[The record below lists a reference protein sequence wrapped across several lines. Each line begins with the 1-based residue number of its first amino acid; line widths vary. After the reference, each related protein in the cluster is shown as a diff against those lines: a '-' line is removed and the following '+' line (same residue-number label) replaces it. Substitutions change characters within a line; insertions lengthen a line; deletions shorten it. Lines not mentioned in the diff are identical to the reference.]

1 MALIQHPPSAY
12 ANETIQLSSK
22 IPCFSGS
29 AVQQHVSSS
38 PVYFRHVASVSATP
52 TTCSTKV
59 PNERTMKTSSGLVST
74 RHRADPNKELSRIL
88 RADAAVKGIERK
100 ANSEKY
106 ITLWP
111 KAVLEALDEAIRENR
126 WQSSL
131 KIFNLLRKQHWYEPR
146 CKTYTKLFKVLGNC
160 KQPDQASLLF
170 EVMLSEGLKP
180 TIDVYT
186 SLIAVYGK
194 SELLEKA
201 FATLEYMKSVSDCK
215 PDVFTFTVL
224 ISCCCKLARFDLV
237 KRILVE
243 MSYLRVGC
251 STVTYNTIIDGYGK
265 AGMFE
270 EMENV
275 LADMIEDGDSL
286 PDVFTFNSIVGSYG
300 KGGNTRKMESWYNR
314 FQLMG
319 VQPDVTTYN
328 ILILSFGKA
337 GMFKKMSSV
346 MDFMEKRFFSLT
358 TVTYNIV
365 IETFGKAGRIEKMD
379 DVFRKMKY
387 QGVKPNT
394 ITYCS
399 LVDAYSKA
407 GLVVKIDSVLR
418 QIVNSDVVLDTPFFN
433 CIINAY
439 GQAGDLATMKELY
452 IQMEERQCKPDKVTF
467 ATMIK
472 TYAAHGIFDAVEELE
487 KQMISTD
494 VGKKRLMG

>member
-29 AVQQHVSSS
+29 ALQQHVSSS

-126 WQSSL
+126 WQSCL

-170 EVMLSEGLKP
+170 EVMLSEGLKL

-319 VQPDVTTYN
+319 VQPDVTTFN

-472 TYAAHGIFDAVEELE
+472 TYAAHGVFDAVEELE

>member
-1 MALIQHPPSAY
+1 M
-12 ANETIQLSSK
+12 
-22 IPCFSGS
+22 
-29 AVQQHVSSS
+29 
-38 PVYFRHVASVSATP
+38 
-52 TTCSTKV
+52 CSTKV
-59 PNERTMKTSSGLVST
+59 PNERTGKMNSGLIST
-74 RHRADPNKELSRIL
+74 RHQIDPKKELSRIL
-88 RADAAVKGIERK
+88 RTDAAVKGIERK

-106 ITLWP
+106 LTLWP
-111 KAVLEALDEAIRENR
+111 KAVLEALDEAIKENR
-126 WQSSL
+126 WQSAL
-131 KIFNLLRKQHWYEPR
+131 KIFHLLRKQHWYEPK

-194 SELLEKA
+194 SELLDKA
-201 FATLEYMKSVSDCK
+201 FSTLEYMKSVSDCK

-224 ISCCCKLARFDLV
+224 IRCCCKLGRFDLV
-237 KRILVE
+237 KRIILE
-243 MSYLRVGC
+243 MSYLGVGC

-286 PDVFTFNSIVGSYG
+286 PDVFTLNSIIGSSEMVAHEEDG
-300 KGGNTRKMESWYNR
+300 E
-314 FQLMG
+314 L
-319 VQPDVTTYN
+319 PDITTFN

-337 GMFKKMSSV
+337 GMYKKMSSV

-365 IETFGKAGRIEKMD
+365 IETFGKAGKIEKMD

-387 QGVKPNT
+387 QGVKPNS
-394 ITYCS
+394 ISYCS
-399 LVDAYSKA
+399 LVNAYSKA
-407 GLVVKIDSVLR
+407 GLVGKIDSILR

-452 IQMEERQCKPDKVTF
+452 IQMEERKCKPDKITF

-472 TYAAHGIFDAVEELE
+472 TYKAHGIFDAVQELE
-487 KQMISTD
+487 KQMISTGENLD
-494 VGKKRLMG
+494 ILLEK

>member
-1 MALIQHPPSAY
+1 MALIQNPVQGTTSAY
-12 ANETIQLSSK
+12 ANEIAQLG
-22 IPCFSGS
+22 FSRS
-29 AVQQHVSSS
+29 VVQQHISS
-38 PVYFRHVASVSATP
+38 PVYFRCIPTISITP
-52 TTCSTKV
+52 TMCSTKV
-59 PNERTMKTSSGLVST
+59 PNERTEKMNSGLIST
-74 RHRADPNKELSRIL
+74 RHQVDPKKELSRIL
-88 RADAAVKGIERK
+88 RTDAAVKGIERK

-106 ITLWP
+106 LTLWP
-111 KAVLEALDEAIRENR
+111 KAVLEALDEAIKENR
-126 WQSSL
+126 WQSAL

-186 SLIAVYGK
+186 SLISVYGK
-194 SELLEKA
+194 SELLDKA
-201 FATLEYMKSVSDCK
+201 FSTLEYMKSVSDCK

-224 ISCCCKLARFDLV
+224 ISCCCKLGRFDLV
-237 KRILVE
+237 KSVVLE
-243 MSYLRVGC
+243 MSYLGVGC

-270 EMENV
+270 EMESV

-286 PDVFTFNSIVGSYG
+286 PDVCTLNSIIGSYG
-300 KGGNTRKMESWYNR
+300 NGRNMRKMESWYSR
-314 FQLMG
+314 FQLME
-319 VQPDVTTYN
+319 VQPDITTFN

-337 GMFKKMSSV
+337 
-346 MDFMEKRFFSLT
+346 
-358 TVTYNIV
+358 V

-387 QGVKPNT
+387 QGVKPNS

-399 LVDAYSKA
+399 LVNAYSKA

-452 IQMEERQCKPDKVTF
+452 IQMEERKFQ
-467 ATMIK
+467 
-472 TYAAHGIFDAVEELE
+472 ELE
-487 KQMISTD
+487 KQMISSD
-494 VGKKRLMG
+494 IGKKRLTE